1 MRILKNNLYIQNKKK
16 KNSFTKTPLIN
27 VVEQYKNI
35 LLHHINVQN
44 SNKLLPN
51 SVYNQNLTKK
61 TKKYNKILF
70 TSLLHLIVKKVIFYS
85 IGYKKL
91 LQLLDIWLL
100 QNYTKYIDYLN
111 NFKLLNNQ
119 LITFYIKKKCLL
131 ILTIIE
137 KIKFNYLNQ
146 FLMLFFKT
154 NKKLRYFLDNQI
166 NLFDLKHKN
175 TNNLV
180 QKIKTILYI
189 NLNSQLNNKYFFNDF
204 LMLLKILKKETIKN
218 IFNKDNKNIQINDF
232 KKKKDIK
239 KTNDSFFNI
248 FIQTNLKTSYSKLN
262 KNIKLHKLNTLQ
274 QVTLYSN
281 NKSTPH
287 FVINSTNQFRISNL
301 IKWVNLNNVILTT
314 NTQLFKLIFK
324 TLIKSEIK
332 DKIINLHN
340 KPILHISKNINMT
353 YFMSINIFSHLTNN
367 KNTTSLLVNYMN
379 QTTFLLNTYMT
390 AYKWYVV
397 FENIKKN
404 LMQKN
409 SNIKK
414 KQKKSINILFNTLVN
429 NLNKKFGIT
438 YNCILINDSLSYWT
452 KDFNM
457 YQSTIKH
464 LVLITEIQKFSYK
477 IKITK
482 YLKNINIIT
491 AYNQKKIMYYV
502 NNIKKNIQNNIIY
515 NYKNKTL
522 TLTS

>member
-1 MRILKNNLYIQNKKK
+1 
-16 KNSFTKTPLIN
+16 
-27 VVEQYKNI
+27 
-35 LLHHINVQN
+35 
-44 SNKLLPN
+44 
-51 SVYNQNLTKK
+51 
-61 TKKYNKILF
+61 
-70 TSLLHLIVKKVIFYS
+70 
-85 IGYKKL
+85 
-91 LQLLDIWLL
+91 
-100 QNYTKYIDYLN
+100 
-111 NFKLLNNQ
+111 
-119 LITFYIKKKCLL
+119 
-131 ILTIIE
+131 
-137 KIKFNYLNQ
+137 
-146 FLMLFFKT
+146 
-154 NKKLRYFLDNQI
+154 
-166 NLFDLKHKN
+166 
-175 TNNLV
+175 
-180 QKIKTILYI
+180 
-189 NLNSQLNNKYFFNDF
+189 
-204 LMLLKILKKETIKN
+204 MLLKILKKETIKN
-218 IFNKDNKNIQINDF
+218 IFNKDNKKIQINDL

-248 FIQTNLKTSYSKLN
+248 FIQTNFKTSYSKLN

-281 NKSTPH
+281 NKNTPH
-287 FVINSTNQFRISNL
+287 FVIHSTNKFRISNL

-340 KPILHISKNINMT
+340 KSILHISKNINMT

-367 KNTTSLLVNYMN
+367 KNTTSLLINYMN
-379 QTTFLLNTYMT
+379 QTIFLLNTYMT
-390 AYKWYVV
+390 AYKWYVI

-404 LMQKN
+404 LIQKN
-409 SNIKK
+409 NNIKK

-438 YNCILINDSLSYWT
+438 YSCILINDSLSYWT

-491 AYNQKKIMYYV
+491 AYNQKKIMYHI
-502 NNIKKNIQNNIIY
+502 NNIKKNIQNNIVY